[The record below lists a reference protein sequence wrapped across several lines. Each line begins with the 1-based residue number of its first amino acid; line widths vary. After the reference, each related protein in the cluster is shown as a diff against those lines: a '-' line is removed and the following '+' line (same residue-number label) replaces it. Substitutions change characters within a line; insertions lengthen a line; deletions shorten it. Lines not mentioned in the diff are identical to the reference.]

1 MAVKLG
7 RRIKKL
13 KIREIHQV
21 PGDAEEGQEPDEE
34 VIILFY
40 REPTTGQRNRYLAK
54 GAALAKGLEKGDEEA
69 TRKILELQTESA
81 AEILHSQEGIEFE
94 YEEGA
99 EPLALREAMMEYG
112 GDYLRILSRVV
123 FEGQMSTE
131 FEEELGKSVKVSV
144 SS

>member
-7 RRIKKL
+7 RRIKRL
-13 KIREIHQV
+13 KIREIT
-21 PGDAEEGQEPDEE
+21 PPANGSESEPSEE
-34 VIILFY
+34 VVVLFY

-54 GAALAKGLEKGDEEA
+54 GAALARGLEAGNEDA
-69 TRKILELQTESA
+69 TRKILELQTEA
-81 AEILHSQEGIEFE
+81 AADILHSQEGLEFE
-94 YEEGA
+94 YEDGE
-99 EPLALREAMMEYG
+99 EPQALKEAMLEYG

>member
-7 RRIKKL
+7 RRIRKL
-13 KIREIHQV
+13 KIREIEPDQNL
-21 PGDAEEGQEPDEE
+21 EEGQEPKEE
-34 VIILFY
+34 VVILFY
-40 REPTTGQRNRYLAK
+40 RDPTTGQRNRYLSK
-54 GAALAKGLEKGDEEA
+54 GAALAKGLEAGDEEA
-69 TRKILELQTESA
+69 TRAILELQTDAA

-94 YEEGA
+94 YGEDE
-99 EPLALREAMMEYG
+99 EPLSLKEAMLEYG

-123 FEGQMSTE
+123 FEGGMSTE